1 MTTDA
6 LGKEIQIGE
15 KYSYSQHSNGTIT
28 IVRGTAEKIENGRV
42 TLGEVEERW
51 GVCGKIENDF
61 EPQKRRRNVY
71 AATLFPVMEEEKKL
85 YRIPQIVGEVMRPC
99 FMTEE
104 KFEEGY
110 RSSVFWTESNFM
122 DAYRNHIVGMGHVAE
137 CAKIYIFK
145 NWKKITDWTDL
156 HLIVSHGPSGK
167 VTEYF
172 NYVPREKKDTPRNG
186 SKIFEKVFQSME
198 EDDKKRHNPVITFDD
213 VVLDPT
219 DGDFSVTINGN
230 EHWWI
235 KDEAVIVL
243 ANFIEEKL
251 KENGKINS

>member
-15 KYSYSQHSNGTIT
+15 KYSYSQHSNGHLA
-28 IVRGTAEKIENGRV
+28 IVRGVAEKVERGRV
-42 TLGEVEERW
+42 TLGEVEERG
-51 GVCGKIENDF
+51 GVYGKIDTKF
-61 EPQKRRRNVY
+61 KPQNRRRSVY
-71 AATLFPVMEEEKKL
+71 AATLFPIVEEEEKL
-85 YRIPQIVGEVMRPC
+85 FQIPQIIGEFMRPC
-99 FMTEE
+99 FMSEE

-110 RSSVFWTESNFM
+110 RTSKFWTEANFM

-137 CAKIYIFK
+137 CAKIYILK
-145 NWKKITDWTDL
+145 NWKKIKDWNDL
-156 HLIVSHGPSGK
+156 HLVVTHGPTNK
-167 VTEYF
+167 ETEYY
-172 NYVPREKKDTPRNG
+172 NYTPSFTERSNE
-186 SKIFEKVFQSME
+186 SESSIINDIFSSLD
-198 EDDKKRHNPVITFDD
+198 EDNQKRHNPVTSFDD

-251 KENGKINS
+251 KM